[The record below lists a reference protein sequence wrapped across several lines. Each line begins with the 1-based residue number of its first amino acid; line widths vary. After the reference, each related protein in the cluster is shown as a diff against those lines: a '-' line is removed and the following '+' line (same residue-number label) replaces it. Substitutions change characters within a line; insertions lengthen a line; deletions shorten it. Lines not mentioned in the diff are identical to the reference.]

1 MIKQY
6 NKADAMDYLEIDLQL
21 FNHYDSRSLIL
32 YTLVNGRRLYSQK
45 VLDNFKSTV
54 LTRSKVA

>member
-1 MIKQY
+1 MPEQY
-6 NKADAMDYLEIDLQL
+6 NKSDAIDYLDIDLQL